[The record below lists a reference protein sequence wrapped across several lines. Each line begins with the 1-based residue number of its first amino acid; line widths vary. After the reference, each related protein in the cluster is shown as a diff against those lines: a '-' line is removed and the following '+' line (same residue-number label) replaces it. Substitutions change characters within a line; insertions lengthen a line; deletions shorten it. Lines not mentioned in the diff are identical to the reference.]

1 MSGQFRQV
9 PVNTPLITEE
19 DIESVVRSLRD
30 GWVSGEGPVVNE
42 FESSF
47 ARSCNREF
55 GIAVTNGTAAIELVI
70 HALGIGPGHEVIL
83 PSFAIISCVSQILR
97 AGATPIFV
105 DSDINTW
112 NMNVNQIR
120 SVITDKTKAILAVH
134 TYGLPVDMD
143 PLLKIAEEFNIHVI
157 EDAAESHGLLYKDR
171 KCGSFGLVS
180 TFSFYANK
188 HITTGEG
195 GMVVTNDEELATSIR
210 KYRNL
215 AFQPE
220 RRFVHE
226 ELGWN
231 LRMSSLQCA
240 LGSSQLQRLESILAS
255 RRKLGKRYQDAFGD
269 LKNVQLPQP
278 STEYAQND
286 YWVFGLLLQGE
297 LKGQASNIQRILTE
311 SGVGTRPFF
320 WPLHEQPVLKSFGL
334 SQQPALPIAS
344 DLGRSGFYVP
354 NGLGMNDEDVDYVID
369 TVRRILV

>member
-112 NMNVNQIR
+112 NMNVDQIR

-297 LKGQASNIQRILTE
+297 LKGQASNIQRTLTE
-311 SGVGTRPFF
+311 SGIGTRPFF

>member
-1 MSGQFRQV
+1 MSGQSRHV

-19 DIESVVRSLRD
+19 DIENVVKALRD
-30 GWVSGEGPVVNE
+30 GWVSGEGPVVSE
-42 FESSF
+42 FENSF

-55 GIAVTNGTAAIELVI
+55 GVAVTNGTAAIELVI
-70 HALGIGPGHEVIL
+70 HALGIGPGDEVIL

-97 AGATPIFV
+97 AGATPIFI

-112 NMNVNQIR
+112 NMDVSQIR
-120 SVITDKTKAILAVH
+120 SVITQKTKAILAVH

-143 PLLKIAEEFNIHVI
+143 PLLTIAEEFNINVI
-157 EDAAESHGLLYKDR
+157 EDAAESHGLIYKNR

-195 GMVVTNDEELATSIR
+195 GMVVTNDVALAAAIR

-215 AFQPE
+215 AFQSE

-240 LGSSQLQRLESILAS
+240 LGSSQLRRLEAILKS
-255 RRKLGKRYQDAFGD
+255 RRKLGQRYQDAFKN
-269 LKNVQLPQP
+269 LKNVQLPQS
-278 STEYAQND
+278 STAYAHND
-286 YWVFGLLLQGE
+286 YWVFGLVLQGE
-297 LKGQASNIQRILTE
+297 LIGQATEIQKLLGDYGI
-311 SGVGTRPFF
+311 GTRPFF
-320 WPLHEQPVLKSFGL
+320 WPLHEQPVLNSFSL
-334 SQQPALPIAS
+334 SQQPSLPVAS
-344 DLGRSGFYVP
+344 NLGRSGFYIP
-354 NGLGMNDEDVDYVID
+354 NGLGMNDGDVDYVIEN
-369 TVRRILV
+369 TRRVLA

>member
-1 MSGQFRQV
+1 
-9 PVNTPLITEE
+9 
-19 DIESVVRSLRD
+19 
-30 GWVSGEGPVVNE
+30 
-42 FESSF
+42 
-47 ARSCNREF
+47 
-55 GIAVTNGTAAIELVI
+55 
-70 HALGIGPGHEVIL
+70 
-83 PSFAIISCVSQILR
+83 
-97 AGATPIFV
+97 
-105 DSDINTW
+105 
-112 NMNVNQIR
+112 MNVNQIR

-297 LKGQASNIQRILTE
+297 LKGQASNIQRTLTE
-311 SGVGTRPFF
+311 SGIGTRPFF